1 MEVWGRMSGTP
12 SIYTQKGIAALK
24 AGNSN
29 LARQFFDAA
38 LDENPND
45 ELAWLWL
52 SGVVHTP
59 DKKRECLKRVLAINP
74 NNAAAKHGLD
84 ILGPEP
90 VAPLAP
96 FPAEPVESATPP
108 MAAKPVEPAR
118 PLPHSRGERKR
129 GGQGAIL
136 IVLGIGVIGVFGLL
150 VVALASQSR
159 AGLPAAQA
167 GPIVTPGRPPPT
179 WTPTPTGAPTPTPTP
194 RAAPTQLQPLVEAAI
209 RARELEPIAS
219 IHYVLSAQ
227 FDIDL
232 YLRNDID
239 AQSVVLANTFWDEM
253 RALGLVDFELE
264 YDRQRIIDLTSR
276 QLAGFYSPT
285 DKTLYA
291 VTRSSRVDPG
301 EYVVIV
307 HEYVHA
313 LTDMHFDLS
322 RLLYAER
329 TIDSDLAARALAEGD
344 ATLAENSTP
353 WAFYQPDDWKQYA
366 QDVRAAVPLYREF
379 GISAAFLL
387 IQTFPYAEGWEFV
400 WTLRE
405 SGGWEA
411 VNQAYDRVPVS
422 TEQILHPDRYSAG
435 NDLPRALTLPEI
447 EAPSIAGYDQVV
459 ASDRLGEFVLSVL
472 LDEFIR
478 DESRARQ
485 AAAGWGGD
493 AFRAWTDRFGN
504 QAYALLTAWD
514 TEEDAREFM
523 SPAAEMLSIRTGAR
537 PPFGPDV
544 EAIYFDG
551 KQGQAYLS
559 RNGDQVLILWSSK
572 TGLRDEMLAAF
583 PDF

>member
-1 MEVWGRMSGTP
+1 MAGSP

-29 LARQFFDAA
+29 LARRFFDAA
-38 LDENPND
+38 LDDNPND

-59 DKKRECLKRVLAINP
+59 DEKRECLKRVLAINP
-74 NNAAAKHGLD
+74 NNAAAKRGLD

-90 VAPLAP
+90 VAPLAS

-108 MAAKPVEPAR
+108 MAVKPVEPAR
-118 PLPHSRGERKR
+118 PLPQGRGKSKR
-129 GGQGAIL
+129 GGQSAIL
-136 IVLGIGVIGVFGLL
+136 IALGIGVIGVFGLL
-150 VVALASQSR
+150 VAALATQSR
-159 AGLPAAQA
+159 EGPPAAQG
-167 GPIVTPGRPPPT
+167 GPIVTPGRLPPT
-179 WTPTPTGAPTPTPTP
+179 WTPTPTNAPTPTPTP

-291 VTRSSRVDPG
+291 VTQSSRVDPG

-313 LTDMHFDLS
+313 LTDMHFDLG

-329 TIDSDLAARALAEGD
+329 TTDSDLAARALAEGD
-344 ATLAENSTP
+344 ATLAENSSP
-353 WAFYQPDDWKQYA
+353 WVTYSP
-366 QDVRAAVPLYREF
+366 
-379 GISAAFLL
+379 
-387 IQTFPYAEGWEFV
+387 EGW
-400 WTLRE
+400 
-405 SGGWEA
+405 
-411 VNQAYDRVPVS
+411 
-422 TEQILHPDRYSAG
+422 
-435 NDLPRALTLPEI
+435 
-447 EAPSIAGYDQVV
+447 
-459 ASDRLGEFVLSVL
+459 
-472 LDEFIR
+472 
-478 DESRARQ
+478 
-485 AAAGWGGD
+485 
-493 AFRAWTDRFGN
+493 
-504 QAYALLTAWD
+504 
-514 TEEDAREFM
+514 
-523 SPAAEMLSIRTGAR
+523 
-537 PPFGPDV
+537 
-544 EAIYFDG
+544 
-551 KQGQAYLS
+551 
-559 RNGDQVLILWSSK
+559 
-572 TGLRDEMLAAF
+572 
-583 PDF
+583 